1 MREQMCASKQI
12 LCNVVFYYCHAYIV
26 LSVYNQGYKH
36 AYVKGRVS
44 NKNVKID
51 MWCLPLFES
60 TQNYDKAIKLE
71 NVLYQ
76 W

>member
-1 MREQMCASKQI
+1 MREQMCVSKQI
-12 LCNVVFYYCHAYIV
+12 LLVCNVAYCHAYVV
-26 LSVYNQGYKH
+26 LSVYSQGYKH
-36 AYVKGRVS
+36 AYVEGRIS
-44 NKNVKID
+44 NKNVNID